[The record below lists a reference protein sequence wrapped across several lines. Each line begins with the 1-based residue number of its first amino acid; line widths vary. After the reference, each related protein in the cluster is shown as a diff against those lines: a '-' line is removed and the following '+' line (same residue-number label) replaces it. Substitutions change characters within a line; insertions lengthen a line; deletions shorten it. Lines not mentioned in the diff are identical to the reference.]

1 MNSRMLLQTFLAGG
15 LVWFA
20 LAPVAIAQDTS
31 QTTTSTG
38 QATEKTQVRSAEVI
52 YASGN
57 DLVVKTDDGQVKHIK
72 VPEGATATVD
82 GQQVAIHDLKP
93 GTKLQRTITTTTTP
107 ETVTTVRTIKGT
119 VWQVQ
124 PPVSVILSLPNGTN
138 KQFKIPAG
146 QKFDINGKQTDA
158 WGLKKGMNVTATV
171 ITERPD
177 TMIAQTGTTTGE
189 APPPPETPPQ
199 EGALLVEEEE
209 AVPAPTQVAEAEQQ
223 PMTLPQ
229 TASDLP
235 VIGFVGVLALAIGL
249 KLKTIRTDN

>member
-1 MNSRMLLQTFLAGG
+1 M
-15 LVWFA
+15 
-20 LAPVAIAQDTS
+20 AQETT
-31 QTTTSTG
+31 QTTTSRG
-38 QATEKTQVRSAEVI
+38 QVTEKTQVRSGEVI
-52 YASGN
+52 YVAGN
-57 DLVVKTDDGQVKHIK
+57 DLVVKTDDGQVKHIQ

-82 GQQVAIHDLKP
+82 GQQVAVHDLKP

-107 ETVTTVRTIKGT
+107 ETVTTVRTIKGQ

-124 PPVSVILSLPNGTN
+124 PPVSVILRLPNGTN
-138 KQFKIPAG
+138 KQYKIPAG

-158 WGLKKGMNVTATV
+158 WGLKKGMNVTATA

-199 EGALLVEEEE
+199 EGALLVEEE
-209 AVPAPTQVAEAEQQ
+209 VVSAPTEVAQAEQQ

-249 KLKTIRTDN
+249 KLKTIRTEN